1 LMGSCLLYLCGC
13 RSWPMHTTCDGG
25 ACRCCCSVRACHTL
39 LNRCSCCCSVGACHT
54 SQPLQLL
61 LQCESLSHF
70 STAAVA
76 AAVWEPVTLL
86 NCCSCCCSVR
96 ACHTSQ
102 PMQLLLQC
110 ESLSHFSTAADAA
123 AAASRMRLTPVVVLL
138 ALVRWLLVV
147 CRCGRV
153 FSVFAAWW
161 CRCTTMS
168 TPGSSLR
175 GCAGRVAGRG
185 RLAACWC
192 SCCATTPASHTQVGQ
207 QEGGVQ
213 TSAPLFPPP

>member
-86 NCCSCCCSVR
+86 NCCSCCC
-96 ACHTSQ
+96 CSQ
-102 PMQLLLQC
+102 PHAPHPRC
-110 ESLSHFSTAADAA
+110 CPAGAGAVAA
-123 AAASRMRLTPVVVLL
+123 
-138 ALVRWLLVV
+138 
-147 CRCGRV
+147 
-153 FSVFAAWW
+153 
-161 CRCTTMS
+161 
-168 TPGSSLR
+168 
-175 GCAGRVAGRG
+175 
-185 RLAACWC
+185 
-192 SCCATTPASHTQVGQ
+192 
-207 QEGGVQ
+207 GGVQ
-213 TSAPLFPPP
+213 VWQSLFSVRSLVVPMHDDVDAWLKFAGLCRKSGRQRQARRMLVQLLRYDPSVTHPGGSARGWCSDVSPPLPPSLRTTLVQLLRLGHGADCAPVTQ